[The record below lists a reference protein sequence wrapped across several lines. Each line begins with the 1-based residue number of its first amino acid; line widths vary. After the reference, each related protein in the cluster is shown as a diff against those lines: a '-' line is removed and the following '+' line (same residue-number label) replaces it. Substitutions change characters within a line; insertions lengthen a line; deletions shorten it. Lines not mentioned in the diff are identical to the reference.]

1 MIYQVVVSGID
12 GQKTTIDLCD
22 TEQEMK
28 KITVDQLKEKIFQ
41 KLSWFSECAKKDLRL
56 IFASKRLDD
65 DTKRL
70 FDYGITHK
78 SYIQMVLSLDGGGE
92 PEPGFTDDELGDKEG
107 ETRRSKECLMP
118 DV

>member
-12 GQKTTIDLCD
+12 GEKTTIDLCN

-28 KITVDQLKEKIFQ
+28 KITVDQLKEKIFE
-41 KLSWFSECAKKDLRL
+41 KFSWFSGKLTEIKQ
-56 IFASKRLDD
+56 LDD